1 MKRTITAAS
10 IAVALLCAFALASC
24 AKASAEQPQ
33 ASEQAEPLEV
43 SDVAV
48 ESSATAAAVDT
59 PAQDVDEIAD
69 EPADTQEQPDEQ
81 AEFSQYSDSEPVW
94 DFVCYEEQ
102 YEPVYYEYGDYSALE
117 TTYAPTDGLTREGG
131 VNYHDGRTETYY
143 SSNVAYHQNT
153 QEWTLDDEGFY
164 RTDEG
169 YYVVAASDME
179 QGTVFEGSK
188 GDCIVLDCGCP
199 DGITDYYVGW

>member
-1 MKRTITAAS
+1 MKRTITAVTM
-10 IAVALLCAFALASC
+10 AVALLCAFALASC
-24 AKASAEQPQ
+24 AKASAEQPR
-33 ASEQAEPLEV
+33 ASSESEPLEV

-48 ESSATAAAVDT
+48 ESSATAVAVDN
-59 PAQDVDEIAD
+59 PAQDVDE
-69 EPADTQEQPDEQ
+69 PTDTQEQPDEQ
-81 AEFSQYSDSEPVW
+81 AEISQYSDSEPVW
-94 DFVCYEEQ
+94 DVVCYEEQ
-102 YEPVYYEYGDYSALE
+102 YEPVYYEYEDYSALE
-117 TTYAPTDGLTREGG
+117 TTYTPTDGLTREGG

-169 YYVVAASDME
+169 YYVVAASDIE

-188 GDCIVLDCGCP
+188 GECVVLDCGCH